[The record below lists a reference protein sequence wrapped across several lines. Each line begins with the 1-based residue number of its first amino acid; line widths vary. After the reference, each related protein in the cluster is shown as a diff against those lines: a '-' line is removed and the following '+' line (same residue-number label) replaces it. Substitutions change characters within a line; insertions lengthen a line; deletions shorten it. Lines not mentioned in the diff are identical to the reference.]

1 MDDDEL
7 SLLCTGDLHLG
18 RHPTRVPSN
27 LDGPA
32 FSPKSTWSN
41 IIQHALDND
50 VDAVVISGD
59 IADRENRYFEAFG
72 AFETG
77 AARLTEAD
85 IPVITVAG
93 NHDCDV
99 FPRMVSDIDLDDLHL
114 LGRDG
119 HWERWT
125 LENDG
130 EPLIHFDGWSFPDEH
145 VYTSPME
152 DYDLPA
158 ADGVPQIGVLHADL
172 DSRDSQYA
180 PVQSS
185 ELRSSPMTSW
195 VLGHIHSPGV
205 RITSEPL
212 VLYPGSPQPLDPGEP
227 DAHGPWILSIDASGQ
242 ATAAQNPL
250 ASVRYDSLEVDVS
263 GIDDPQGVGPL
274 ISDEIENHIRSISPI
289 GPLELLLVRIQLTGR
304 TSAHAELVAEQHRIQ
319 NQFGSNEGSVTVRI
333 DSLEVDTRPA
343 IDLEQRAEG
352 DDAVAHIASL
362 LLDLQRDEP
371 SDSVAPLIDEAT
383 RNMQQAYN
391 SNAYTL
397 LQRENE
403 VARPDRQAA
412 ADTLEQEAKVL
423 LDTLLAQK
431 ESES

>member
-7 SLLCTGDLHLG
+7 RILCTGDLHLG
-18 RHPTRVPSN
+18 RHPTRIPSN
-27 LDGPA
+27 LDSPE

-41 IIQHALDND
+41 TVQHAIDND

-72 AFETG
+72 AFENG

-99 FPRMVSDIDLDDLHL
+99 FPRMVSDISLDGLHL

-145 VYTSPME
+145 VYMSPME
-152 DYDLPA
+152 EYDLPA
-158 ADGVPQIGVLHADL
+158 ANGAPQIGVLHADL

-180 PVQSS
+180 PVQSG
-185 ELRSSPMTSW
+185 ELRSSSMTSW
-195 VLGHIHSPGV
+195 VLGHIHSPSV

-227 DAHGPWILSIDASGQ
+227 DAHGPWLLSIDASGQ
-242 ATAAQNPL
+242 ATAEQEPL

-274 ISDEIENHIRSISPI
+274 ISDEIENHIRTISPI
-289 GPLELLLVRIQLTGR
+289 GPLELLLVQIQLTGR
-304 TSAHAELVAEQHRIQ
+304 TPAHAELAAEQHRIK
-319 NQFGSNEGSVTVRI
+319 NQFGSNEGSVAVRI

-343 IDLEQRAEG
+343 IDLEQRADG

-371 SDSVAPLIDEAT
+371 SDSVDPLIDEAT

-397 LQRENE
+397 LQREDE
-403 VARPDRQAA
+403 VDRPDRQAA

-431 ESES
+431 EGES